1 MKRGKK
7 AEAPVMDV
15 DFDPPADT
23 PPDDLWQ
30 EVVQPEHRQ
39 FTGRTPPH
47 SLEAEEYLLS
57 SIMLDGG
64 DVLPRCEAAGAGSD
78 WFYLSAHGIVY
89 DGLVELFKA
98 GHSTDVAYLAEHLK
112 SKKKLEEIGGLP
124 FLTQVSSQI
133 PTTAQSGYF
142 IDKVKELH
150 ILRESI
156 KAHTAA
162 VEEAYSFTGN
172 VREYLADQQERA
184 TKLIEWAA
192 RGEDQT
198 KREFDP
204 ARRIER
210 PNPIYTLA
218 GTTISTPGNLTA
230 IYSQAKTGKSSLI
243 GAMIGAAMTN
253 PTAGHD
259 TLGIIGPNYAGHA
272 LLHFDTEQSPYDW
285 QQLVRSALRRVG
297 LDAPPKWLKSYN
309 LTGLSAGDCRSFIEQ
324 AVKRAKKAFGG
335 IHSIFIDGI
344 ADLVVDPNSPDECF
358 PLVTRLQGMA
368 IENNT
373 AVVSIL
379 HMNPSSDPQAN
390 QKGRGHLGSQL
401 ERKAE
406 SNITMEKEGEV
417 TKVWGVRQRGKTIS
431 KDDALC
437 FSWSEEH
444 QMHRSCAAIPR
455 PKHAGGPRVK
465 YRFEDMAVCFPTAMQ
480 PHQLLT
486 VIHRK
491 VSTTSGISLSA
502 FKDLVT
508 RACAD
513 GYLDRLDKGQGGFA
527 FRRVDHPPS

>member
-1 MKRGKK
+1 MKRS
-7 AEAPVMDV
+7 APVMPMMDV
-15 DFDPPADT
+15 DFSDPAPVADD
-23 PPDDLWQ
+23 PWLAHPQ
-30 EVVQPEHRQ
+30 AVPESK
-39 FTGRTPPH
+39 GRPPPH
-47 SLEAEEYLLS
+47 SLEAEQYLLS
-57 SIMLDGG
+57 SIMIDGG
-64 DVLPRCEAAGAGSD
+64 DVLARCEAAGVQSD
-78 WFYLSAHGIVY
+78 WFHIPEHGIVY
-89 DGLVELFKA
+89 KGLVELVKA
-98 GHSTDVAYLAEHLK
+98 GHSTDSAYLSEHLK
-112 SKKKLEEIGGLP
+112 SKKLLDRVGGMA
-124 FLTQVSSQI
+124 FITQVSGHV
-133 PTTAQSGYF
+133 PTTAQTGYF
-142 IDKVKELH
+142 IDRVKEFHL
-150 ILRESI
+150 LRESI

-172 VREYLADQQERA
+172 IREYLDDQQEQA
-184 TKLIEWAA
+184 AKLIEQAA
-192 RGEDQT
+192 KGLDQA

-204 ARRIER
+204 ARKIEK
-210 PNPIYTLA
+210 PAPIYTLA

-259 TLGIIGPNYAGHA
+259 TLGIVGPNYAGHA

-297 LDAPPKWLKSYN
+297 LDTPPKWLKSYN
-309 LTGLSAGDCRSFIEQ
+309 LTGLSAADCRSFIEQ
-324 AVKRAKKAFGG
+324 AVKRSRKAFGG

-406 SNITMEKEGEV
+406 SNITMEKDGDV

-437 FSWSEEH
+437 FTWSDEH
-444 QMHRSCAAIPR
+444 QMHRSCAGEAPEKKIKKSDR
-455 PKHAGGPRVK
+455 YKFSDFA
-465 YRFEDMAVCFPTAMQ
+465 AVFPDATKD
-480 PHQLLT
+480 HKNLSE
-486 VIHRK
+486 IHR
-491 VSTTSGISLSA
+491 SIGTISGIASGP
-502 FKDLVT
+502 FKDLVMQ
-508 RACAD
+508 AWKD
-513 GYLDRLDKGQGGFA
+513 GYLDRQERPNAGFV
-527 FRRVDHPPS
+527 FRRVDHPPA